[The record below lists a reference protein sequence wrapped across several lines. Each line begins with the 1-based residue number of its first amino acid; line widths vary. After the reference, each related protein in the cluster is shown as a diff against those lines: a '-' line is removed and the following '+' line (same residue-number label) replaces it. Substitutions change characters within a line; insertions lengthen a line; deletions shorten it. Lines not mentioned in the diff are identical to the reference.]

1 MLSVEALHQLHIFIF
16 ILAIAHVIFCVLT
29 MLLGTARV
37 SIIEILLI
45 LRVCINLLVSNDFN
59 SILLLRFVNG
69 NTGRMNFRKILQK
82 MVGSILFATEIV
94 PQMICL
100 VVWEQV
106 ATVLL

>member
-1 MLSVEALHQLHIFIF
+1 MKF
-16 ILAIAHVIFCVLT
+16 ILMCVCVLT
-29 MLLGTARV
+29 
-37 SIIEILLI
+37 
-45 LRVCINLLVSNDFN
+45 LVSNGFN

>member
-45 LRVCINLLVSNDFN
+45 LRVYINLLVSNDFN
-59 SILLLRFVNG
+59 SLVTQIRQWKHWEDEFQKDSTENG
-69 NTGRMNFRKILQK
+69 R
-82 MVGSILFATEIV
+82 
-94 PQMICL
+94 
-100 VVWEQV
+100 
-106 ATVLL
+106 